1 MLKGKFAV
9 LSLGVAALLCLQFA
23 AVDTATSGNV
33 DQCLSEATGASGSI
47 FACPASDGDALS
59 AFGLTITVTAR
70 NAAGQGIAGIPAADI
85 WLLGCNN
92 LITLCGGSGGINA
105 SGPTDANGVTTIT
118 GDIAAG
124 GCDVGGVR
132 AVIQGVLI
140 GAGGCGDP
148 CVAVK
153 VKSADQV
160 APFLQVQ
167 SNDLSRFST
176 NYQPI
181 GGTYADCSD
190 FVAPFGQIQ
199 VNDLSKFSGH
209 YSPIFTPP
217 TAHDCF

>member
-9 LSLGVAALLCLQFA
+9 LSLAAAALLCLQFA
-23 AVDTATSGNV
+23 AVETANSGNV

-59 AFGLTITVTAR
+59 AFGLTITVVAR
-70 NAAGQGIAGIPAADI
+70 NNAGVGIEGIPAADI

-105 SGPTDANGVTTIT
+105 SGPTDATGTTTII

-124 GCDVGGVR
+124 GCDLGGVR

-148 CVAVK
+148 CVGVK
-153 VKSADQV
+153 VKSSDLV
-160 APFLQVQ
+160 APFL
-167 SNDLSRFST
+167 L
-176 NYQPI
+176 
-181 GGTYADCSD
+181 
-190 FVAPFGQIQ
+190 IQ
-199 VNDLSKFSGH
+199 VNDLSKFSSHYQPIGGTYNECADYIAPFGVIQVNDLSKFSSH
-209 YSPIFTPP
+209 YSPIG
-217 TAHDCF
+217 ASHDC